1 MAGGDTSNFDIGEV
15 LGEGAF
21 GKVYACFDKNDNDKK
36 VGCPERYDQS
46 NLFMNIDFSC
56 DYT

>member
-56 DYT
+56 D